1 MSKARWLVLSEKAFF
16 GRLRFFFSQKTGG
29 PFCPDP
35 LLGRKEGANEIKTY
49 RGGPTPRQTAL
60 LFAQRLAKSRACGAS
75 GPGDTTTCLGKPWET
90 AGRKAMGANVSSL
103 PFPER
108 RLCQPSR

>member
-49 RGGPTPRQTAL
+49 RGGPTLRQTAL
-60 LFAQRLAKSRACGAS
+60 LFAQRLAKSRARGAS
-75 GPGDTTTCLGKPWET
+75 GPGRYNDL
-90 AGRKAMGANVSSL
+90 
-103 PFPER
+103 
-108 RLCQPSR
+108 SRQTVGNCGTQSYGG